1 MTCATGIGSTAIR
14 TLAGNIISFVSLGRP
29 LFLCATL
36 TASATFAVISPL
48 GPARTLAGAL
58 TTLTLLTLLLA
69 YGSGG
74 ISHGLTPAL
83 AWAFLLFLLRR
94 ALALSTRAR
103 ACLGGFLLSL
113 LSIIA
118 ILPLAGLGRQLIL
131 CAPGRAFLLSTGRV
145 TAGAFLTLAAT
156 LTALLLLLW

>member
-14 TLAGNIISFVSLGRP
+14 TLAGNIVSLGRP

-48 GPARTLAGAL
+48 GPAGTLAGAL

-69 YGSGG
+69 YCSGG
-74 ISHGLTPAL
+74 ISHGLTSGL
-83 AWAFLLFLLRR
+83 ATGLTGAFLLLCRT
-94 ALALSTRAR
+94 LALSTRAR

-118 ILPLAGLGRQLIL
+118 ILPLVGLGRQLIL
-131 CAPGRAFLLSTGRV
+131 CASGRAFLLSTGRV
-145 TAGAFLTLAAT
+145 TASAFLTLAAT